1 MQIELKHIYK
11 TFPGPTKALID
22 ANLKIKSKEKVF
34 ISGQSG
40 AGKTTL
46 FGVIAGLLI
55 PTSGHVIVNDKQLD
69 FESYSNLSAHR
80 RKVGVIFQD
89 FKLLSDRSVY
99 ENVTLPL
106 YATGKPESLKEV
118 DFVFDS
124 LGINHLR
131 NKQIQTLS
139 GGQKQQVAIA
149 RTLVQKPDL
158 IIADEPTGNLDQ
170 KTSFLVM
177 DIFAEF
183 NNTLIIASHNEEI
196 IKRYSQR
203 TIYIQEGKILND

>member
-11 TFPGPTKALID
+11 TFPGPTKALTD
-22 ANLKIKSKEKVF
+22 VNLKIKSKEKVF

-55 PTSGHVIVNDKQLD
+55 PTSGHVVVNDNSLD
-69 FESYSNLSAHR
+69 FETYSNLSAHR

-89 FKLLSDRSVY
+89 FKLLADRNVY
-99 ENVTLPL
+99 ENVILPL
-106 YATGKPESLKEV
+106 FATGKPESLEEV
-118 DFVFDS
+118 DFVFES

-131 NKQIQTLS
+131 EKQIQTLS

>member
-11 TFPGPTKALID
+11 TFAGPTKALVDI
-22 ANLKIKSKEKVF
+22 NLKIKNKEKVF

-55 PTSGHVIVNDKQLD
+55 PTSGQVVVNDNELD
-69 FESYSNLSAHR
+69 FETYRSLSAHR

-89 FKLLSDRSVY
+89 FKLLSDRTVY
-99 ENVTLPL
+99 ENITLPL
-106 YATGKPESLKEV
+106 YAMGQPENLNEVEYVLDSLK
-118 DFVFDS
+118 
-124 LGINHLR
+124 INHLR
-131 NKQIQTLS
+131 DKPIQTLS

-177 DIFAEF
+177 DIFSEF

-196 IKRYSQR
+196 IKKYSQR
-203 TIYIQEGKILND
+203 TIIVQEGKIFND

>member
-11 TFPGPTKALID
+11 TFAGPTKALVDI
-22 ANLKIKSKEKVF
+22 NLKIKSKEKVF

-46 FGVIAGLLI
+46 FGVIAGLLS
-55 PTSGHVIVNDKQLD
+55 PTSGQVIVNEQTLD
-69 FESYSNLSAHR
+69 FESYSALSAHR

-89 FKLLSDRSVY
+89 FKLLQDRCVY
-99 ENVTLPL
+99 DNVILPL
-106 YATGKPESLKEV
+106 YASGKPENLDEV
-118 DFVFDS
+118 DFVFES
-124 LGINHLR
+124 LKINDLR
-131 NKQIQTLS
+131 KKNIQTLS

-177 DIFAEF
+177 DIFAAF

-203 TIYIQEGKILND
+203 TILVQEGKILND